1 MVEDI
6 NTVPILIFLADIPN
20 KVIKI
25 KAPYTNGIKSWSP
38 KNKSDINRLI
48 KGIKKMIQRFVNPL
62 LDRRAI
68 AVIGVK
74 FGG

>member
-1 MVEDI
+1 MVL
-6 NTVPILIFLADIPN
+6 NR
-20 KVIKI
+20 
-25 KAPYTNGIKSWSP
+25 SP

-48 KGIKKMIQRFVNPL
+48 IGIKKMIQRFVKPWP
-62 LDRRAI
+62 DKRAI